1 MPQHNICVFC
11 ASSLGGD
18 PAYSRLATE
27 VGEII
32 AKSGMGLVYGGASIG
47 LMGKVAD
54 GALVNGGQVTGVIPV
69 GLRSRELNHK
79 GLTELLITEG
89 MHERKRIMYER
100 SDGFLALPGG
110 MGTLEEVFES
120 ATWTKLGF
128 HKGRKNKPVILVG
141 SSSFWSPLISFLD
154 MLVEEELMKVSD
166 RGIVSFE
173 ENPKNAVDRLI
184 DYFDSHS
191 EFEQ

>member
-1 MPQHNICVFC
+1 MPKHNIWVLC

-18 PAYSRLATE
+18 PSYSRLATE
-27 VGEII
+27 VGAAI
-32 AKSGMGLVYGGASIG
+32 AESGLGLVYGGASIG

-54 GALVNGGQVTGVIPV
+54 AALENGGQVTGVIPG

-79 GLTELLITEG
+79 GLTELLITED

-141 SSSFWSPLISFLD
+141 SSSFWSPLTSFLD
-154 MLVEEELMKVSD
+154 MLVEEELMKASD
-166 RGIVSFE
+166 REIVSYQK
-173 ENPKNAVDRLI
+173 NPKDAVDRLLTL
-184 DYFDSHS
+184 FSTHN
-191 EFEQ
+191 ELEQ

>member
-18 PAYSRLATE
+18 PSYSRLATE
-27 VGEII
+27 VGAAI
-32 AKSGMGLVYGGASIG
+32 AESGLGLVYGGASIG

-54 GALVNGGQVTGVIPV
+54 AALENGGQVTGVIPD

-79 GLTELLITEG
+79 GLTELLITED

-120 ATWTKLGF
+120 ATWKKLGF
-128 HKGRKNKPVILVG
+128 HKRRKNKPVILVG
-141 SSSFWSPLISFLD
+141 SSSFWSPLTSFLD
-154 MLVEEELMKVSD
+154 MLVEEELMKASD
-166 RGIVSFE
+166 REIVSYQK
-173 ENPKNAVDRLI
+173 NPKDAVDRLLTL
-184 DYFDSHS
+184 FSTHN
-191 EFEQ
+191 ELEQ

>member
-1 MPQHNICVFC
+1 MAQHNVCVFC
-11 ASSLGGD
+11 ASSLGRD
-18 PAYSRLATE
+18 PSYSRLASE

-32 AKSGMGLVYGGASIG
+32 AKSGMGLIYGGASIG

-54 GALVNGGQVTGVIPV
+54 ATLENGGQVTGVIPD

-79 GLTELLITEG
+79 GLTELLITKD

-141 SSSFWSPLISFLD
+141 SSTFWSPLMSFLD
-154 MLVEEELMKVSD
+154 MLAEEELMKVSD
-166 RGIVSFE
+166 REIVSHE
-173 ENPKNAVDRLI
+173 ENPKDAVDRLLG
-184 DYFDSHS
+184 YFGSL
-191 EFEQ
+191 

>member
-1 MPQHNICVFC
+1 MPKHNICVFC

-18 PAYSRLATE
+18 PSYSRLATE
-27 VGEII
+27 VGAAI
-32 AKSGMGLVYGGASIG
+32 AESGLGLVYGGASIG

-54 GALVNGGQVTGVIPV
+54 AALENGGQVTGVIPD

-79 GLTELLITEG
+79 GLTELLITED

-128 HKGRKNKPVILVG
+128 HKGRKNKPVVLVG

-154 MLVEEELMKVSD
+154 MLVEEELMTVSD
-166 RGIVSFE
+166 REIVAYE
-173 ENPKNAVDRLI
+173 ENPKRAADRLLS
-184 DYFDSHS
+184 YFDSR
-191 EFEQ
+191 

>member
-18 PAYSRLATE
+18 PTYSRLATE

-54 GALVNGGQVTGVIPV
+54 AALVNGGQVTGVIPD

-79 GLTELLITEG
+79 GLTELLITED

-110 MGTLEEVFES
+110 MGTLEEIFES

-141 SSSFWSPLISFLD
+141 NSSFWSPLMSFLD
-154 MLVEEELMKVSD
+154 MLVEEELMTVSD
-166 RGIVSFE
+166 REIVAYE
-173 ENPKNAVDRLI
+173 ENPKKAVDRLLS
-184 DYFDSHS
+184 YFDSR
-191 EFEQ
+191 

>member
-54 GALVNGGQVTGVIPV
+54 AALDNGGQVTGVIPD

-79 GLTELLITEG
+79 GLTELVITDD

-128 HKGRKNKPVILVG
+128 HKGRKHKPVILVG
-141 SSSFWSPLISFLD
+141 SSLFWSPLTSFLD
-154 MLVEEELMKVSD
+154 MLVEEGLMQASD
-166 RGIVSFE
+166 REIVSYE
-173 ENPKNAVDRLI
+173 VNPRNAVDRLI
-184 DYFDSHS
+184 GYFASP
-191 EFEQ
+191 

>member
-54 GALVNGGQVTGVIPV
+54 AALDNGGQVTGVIPD

-79 GLTELLITEG
+79 GLTELLITED

-110 MGTLEEVFES
+110 MGTLEEIFES

-141 SSSFWSPLISFLD
+141 SSSFWSPLTSFLD
-154 MLVEEELMKVSD
+154 MLVKEELMKVSD
-166 RGIVSFE
+166 REIVSYE
-173 ENPKNAVDRLI
+173 ENPKNAVDRLLG
-184 DYFDSHS
+184 YFDSP
-191 EFEQ
+191 

>member
-11 ASSLGGD
+11 ASSLGRD

-54 GALVNGGQVTGVIPV
+54 AALVNGGQVTGVIPD

-79 GLTELLITEG
+79 GLTELLITED

-154 MLVEEELMKVSD
+154 MLVEEELMTVSD
-166 RGIVSFE
+166 REIVAYE
-173 ENPKNAVDRLI
+173 ENPKKAVDRLLS
-184 DYFDSHS
+184 YFDSR
-191 EFEQ
+191 

>member
-11 ASSLGGD
+11 ASSLGRD
-18 PAYSRLATE
+18 PAYSRLASE

-54 GALVNGGQVTGVIPV
+54 AALVNGGQVTGVIPD

-79 GLTELLITEG
+79 GLSELLITKD

-128 HKGRKNKPVILVG
+128 HKGRENKPVVLVG

-154 MLVEEELMKVSD
+154 MLVEEELMTVSD
-166 RGIVSFE
+166 REIVTYE
-173 ENPKNAVDRLI
+173 ETPKKAVDRLVS
-184 DYFDSHS
+184 YFESR
-191 EFEQ
+191 